1 MSQFSVSSWFK
12 GIRGRLLFAAVLP
25 VIGFVILGMSSYKG
39 INKLI
44 DLLSVANDQVIPTYD
59 VIGEMRQARNKYSY
73 QVLNAIAAGQDAELR
88 KSRIDQAR
96 SGMNEFRKAQE
107 IYDPIPRTPEED
119 VSYQEVRPLLPEFY
133 KAMEDILV
141 LVESGDPQK
150 FVEAE
155 KLLNGRLVEVG
166 SKVRKWNGDVH
177 KIYGEMA
184 KQGVKDAQ
192 ETKASVTNFLLFVT
206 LFSAFAIFGV
216 LLWIAARI
224 TNSVGSISDRLTV
237 AGAQVSTAVEQLNEA
252 GNSLSQSSTEAAAS
266 LEETVASL
274 EELSSMVQMNSDNAK
289 QAATLSLT
297 SKEAAERGEAEI
309 QMLIKS
315 MSNISTSSKKIEEII
330 SVIDDIAFQTNLLA
344 LNAAVEAAR
353 AGEQGKG
360 FAVVADA
367 VRTLAQKSAD
377 AAKDITSLIKQS
389 VSQVEEGSRFAD
401 QSGAV
406 LNNITN
412 SVKKVSDLNAEIAAA
427 STEQS
432 SGIQQISKA
441 MNQLDQAAQSNAAS
455 SEEIA
460 ATSGEIAGLAVT
472 AQNLTVELNAVI
484 LGGNNTTKPSEVPT
498 SSVNKTTV
506 KKGFTPTEEKKTSN
520 VVSFKAAAKKAPVK
534 TEAAKAIPFDE
545 DEDDSAGRGKV
556 GTTDGF

>member
-1 MSQFSVSSWFK
+1 MSQSSVTSWFR
-12 GIRGRLLFAAVLP
+12 GIRGRLLFAACLP
-25 VIGFVILGMSSYKG
+25 VIGFTVLGVSSYNG
-39 INKLI
+39 ISKVI
-44 DLLSVANDQVIPTYD
+44 ELLNVANGQVIPTYD
-59 VIGEMRQARNKYSY
+59 VIGEMRQARNKFSY
-73 QVLNAIAAGQDAELR
+73 QVLNAMAAGQNAELR
-88 KSRIDQAR
+88 KTRLEQATEAM
-96 SGMNEFRKAQE
+96 SEFRKAQE
-107 IYDPIPRTPEED
+107 TYDPIPRTPEED
-119 VSYQEVRPLLPEFY
+119 VAYQEVKPHFGEYY
-133 KAMEDILV
+133 KAMEEILA
-141 LVESGDPQK
+141 LVETGDPLK
-150 FVEAE
+150 FAE
-155 KLLNGRLVEVG
+155 VDKIVNGKLAEVG
-166 SKVRKWNGDVH
+166 GKVRKWNSVVH
-177 KIYGEMA
+177 KIYGDMA
-184 KQGVKDAQ
+184 KQGVKDAE
-192 ETKASVTNFLLFVT
+192 ETKASVTNMLLFVT
-206 LFSAFAIFGV
+206 LFSAFAIFGF

-224 TNSVGSISDRLTV
+224 TNSVSSISDRLTV
-237 AGAQVSTAVEQLNEA
+237 AGAQVATAVEQLNEA

-289 QAATLSLT
+289 QAATLSIT
-297 SKEAAERGEAEI
+297 SREAAERGETEI

-315 MSNISTSSKKIEEII
+315 MSNISNSSKKIEEII

-377 AAKDITSLIKQS
+377 AAKDITGLIKQS
-389 VSQVEEGSRFAD
+389 VAQVEEGSRYAD

-406 LNNITN
+406 LGNITT

-427 STEQS
+427 STEQA

-460 ATSGEIAGLAVT
+460 ATSGEISGLAIT
-472 AQNLTVELNAVI
+472 AQNLTVELNTVI
-484 LGGNNTTKPSEVPT
+484 LGGNSETQHQPTRAVADATT
-498 SSVNKTTV
+498 
-506 KKGFTPTEEKKTSN
+506 
-520 VVSFKAAAKKAPVK
+520 AKKAPITTKPVK
-534 TEAAKAIPFDE
+534 ADNVVEFKPAPKKAPAKSEASKAIPFDE
-545 DEDDSAGRGKV
+545 DEDDSTGRGKV